1 MDSQNPYQPPAA
13 DPAAD
18 ASAQP
23 TSGGFTPLMVRHLSE
38 TKPWVRLLSILLFV
52 SAGLMALAGGGSALV
67 MAIGAAVSEGEGFFE
82 LFAGIALG
90 VIYFVMAVLYIPP
103 ALYLH
108 RYAGSIEIVKGG
120 GGAKAIETAL
130 GHQRSF
136 WRFVGILTL
145 IGMAVGVL
153 GVLAA
158 LIIPAVVAI
167 SSLG

>member
-18 ASAQP
+18 AAAQP
-23 TSGGFTPLMVRHLSE
+23 TSGGFTPLMVQHLSD
-38 TKPWVRLLSILLFV
+38 TKPWVRLLAVLLFV
-52 SAGLMALAGGGSALV
+52 SAALMALVGGGSALV
-67 MAIGAAVSEGEGFFE
+67 MSIGSTVSESESFVE

-90 VIYFVMAVLYIPP
+90 VIYFIMAIVYIPP

-108 RYAGSIEIVKGG
+108 RYANSIEVVKGG

-136 WRFVGILTL
+136 WRFVGILAL
-145 IGMAVGVL
+145 IGIVFGVL

-158 LIIPAVVAI
+158 VIIPAVVAI
-167 SSLG
+167 SAFG